1 MQRLLRPTDMA
12 DAHPAFER
20 VLDLKALLGE
30 CPLWSVAEQALFFVD
45 IKQSRI
51 HRFDPASGELQ
62 TIELPEEVGCIGL
75 AHGGGFVAGL
85 RSGIWL
91 ISAAGELLRK
101 LADNPEDQSVSRFN
115 DGMVD
120 PAGRFIA
127 GTVDETRE
135 RGTASLYRYD
145 SRGLEKLA
153 GDLFTSNGV
162 AFSPDGKRLYHSDT
176 LRYSLY
182 TYDYD
187 VATGAA
193 TNRQLFAKFGSETD
207 KGRPDGGAVDAEGC
221 YWTALFEGGRV
232 QRYAPDGTLMAEYPV
247 PAKCPTMVTFGGP
260 DMRTLYCT
268 SASIGRP
275 DDELAKYPLSGA
287 LFAMRTHVPGLPKPL
302 FNPDI

>member
-1 MQRLLRPTDMA
+1 MA
-12 DAHPAFER
+12 TGFDL
-20 VLDLKALLGE
+20 VLDAKCALGE
-30 CPLWSVAEQALFFVD
+30 CPLWSVAEQVLYFVD
-45 IKQSRI
+45 IKQKRI
-51 HRFDPASGELQ
+51 HRFNPTSGDLR
-62 TIELPEEVGCIGL
+62 TIDLSEEVGCIGL
-75 AHGGGFVAGL
+75 AKDGGFVAGL

-91 ISAAGELLRK
+91 ISSTGQLLRK
-101 LADNPEDQSVSRFN
+101 LADNPEDQSISRFN

-135 RGTASLYRYD
+135 RGIASLYRYD
-145 SRGLEKLA
+145 ARGLHKIA
-153 GDLFTSNGV
+153 GELFTSNGV

-187 VATGAA
+187 VETGAA
-193 TNRQLFAKFGSETD
+193 TNRQLFARFGSETD
-207 KGRPDGGAVDAEGC
+207 KGRPDGGAVDADGC

-232 QRYAPDGTLMAEYPV
+232 QRYASDGRLLAEYPV

-275 DDELAKYPLSGA
+275 DAERAEYPLSGA
-287 LFAMRTHVPGLPKPL
+287 LFAMRTEIPGLPKPL
-302 FNPDI
+302 FNPEI

>member
-1 MQRLLRPTDMA
+1 MQAGFSLA
-12 DAHPAFER
+12 
-20 VLDLKALLGE
+20 LDIQTALGE
-30 CPLWSVAEQALFFVD
+30 CPLWSVAEQVLYFVD

-51 HRFDPASGELQ
+51 HRFDPASRGLQ
-62 TIELPEEVGCIGL
+62 TIQLPEEVGCIGL
-75 AHGGGFVAGL
+75 ALGGGFVAGL

-91 ISAAGELLRK
+91 ISAKGDLIDK
-101 LADNPEDQSVSRFN
+101 LADNPEDQAVSRFN

-145 SRGLEKLA
+145 RRGLEKLA

-182 TYDYD
+182 TYDYE
-187 VATGAA
+187 VETGAA

-232 QRYAPDGTLMAEYPV
+232 QRYAPDGTLLSEYPV

-260 DMRTLYCT
+260 DLKTLYCT
-268 SASIGRP
+268 SARIGRP
-275 DDELAKYPLSGA
+275 DEELAEYPLSGA
-287 LFAMRTHVPGLPKPL
+287 VFAMPVDVAGLSKPL

>member
-1 MQRLLRPTDMA
+1 MTAGFDL
-12 DAHPAFER
+12 
-20 VLDLKALLGE
+20 VLDVKTALGE
-30 CPLWSVAEQALFFVD
+30 CPLWSDAEQVLYFVD

-51 HRFDPASGELQ
+51 HRFDPASGSLG
-62 TIELPEEVGCIGL
+62 TIDLPEEVGCIGL
-75 AHGGGFVAGL
+75 PKEAGFVAGL

-91 ISAAGELLRK
+91 ISPEGKLTSK
-101 LADNPEDQSVSRFN
+101 LADNPEDQSISRFN

-135 RGTASLYRYD
+135 RGIASLYRYD
-145 SRGLEKLA
+145 ARGLQKIA
-153 GDLFTSNGV
+153 GDLLTSNGV

-207 KGRPDGGAVDAEGC
+207 KGRPDGGAVDADGC

-232 QRYAPDGTLMAEYPV
+232 QRYDPDGRLLAEYPV

-260 DMRTLYCT
+260 DMKTLYCT

-275 DDELAKYPLSGA
+275 AEELAEYPLSGA
-287 LFAMRTHVPGLPKPL
+287 LFAMRTQIPGLPKPL
-302 FNPDI
+302 FNPEI

>member
-1 MQRLLRPTDMA
+1 MTAGFDL
-12 DAHPAFER
+12 
-20 VLDLKALLGE
+20 VLDAKTSLGE
-30 CPLWSVAEQALFFVD
+30 CPLWSVAEQVLYFVD
-45 IKQSRI
+45 IKKSRI
-51 HRFDPASGELQ
+51 HRFDPADDSLGS
-62 TIELPEEVGCIGL
+62 IELPEEVGCIGL
-75 AHGGGFVAGL
+75 AEAGGFVAGL

-91 ISAAGELLRK
+91 ISPDGQLTRK
-101 LADNPEDQSVSRFN
+101 LADNPEDQTISRFN

-135 RGTASLYRYD
+135 RGIASLYRYD
-145 SRGLEKLA
+145 HRGLKKLA
-153 GDLFTSNGV
+153 ANLFTSNGV
-162 AFSPDGKRLYHSDT
+162 AFSPDGTRLYHSDT

-193 TNRQLFAKFGSETD
+193 TNRQLFATFGSDTD

-232 QRYAPDGTLMAEYPV
+232 QRYSPNGELLAEYPV
-247 PAKCPTMVTFGGP
+247 PAKCPTMVTFGGA
-260 DMRTLYCT
+260 DLRTLYCT

-275 DDELAKYPLSGA
+275 AEELAEFPLSGA
-287 LFAMRTHVPGLPKPL
+287 LFAMRTDVPGLAKPL
-302 FNPDI
+302 FNPDV

>member
-1 MQRLLRPTDMA
+1 MTAGFDL
-12 DAHPAFER
+12 
-20 VLDLKALLGE
+20 VLDAKTALGE
-30 CPLWSVAEQALFFVD
+30 CPLWSVAEQVLYFVD

-51 HRFDPASGELQ
+51 HRFDPADGSLGML
-62 TIELPEEVGCIGL
+62 ELPEEVGCIGL
-75 AHGGGFVAGL
+75 AQGGGFIAGL
-85 RSGIWL
+85 RSGLWL
-91 ISAAGELLRK
+91 VSAEGKLTRK
-101 LADNPEDQSVSRFN
+101 LADNPEDQSISRFN

-135 RGTASLYRYD
+135 RGIASLYRYD
-145 SRGLEKLA
+145 SRGLQKLSV
-153 GDLFTSNGV
+153 GLLTSNGV

-193 TNRQLFAKFGSETD
+193 ENRQLFAKFGSETD
-207 KGRPDGGAVDAEGC
+207 KGRPDGGAVDVEGR

-232 QRYAPDGTLMAEYPV
+232 QCYAPDGRLLAEYPV

-260 DMRTLYCT
+260 DLKTLYCT
-268 SASIGRP
+268 SASIGRSAE
-275 DDELAKYPLSGA
+275 ELAQYPLSGA
-287 LFAMRTHVPGLPKPL
+287 LFAMRTDVPGLSKPL

>member
-1 MQRLLRPTDMA
+1 MDTIA
-12 DAHPAFER
+12 AGFEL
-20 VLDLKALLGE
+20 VLDVKTLLGE
-30 CPLWSVAEQALFFVD
+30 CPLWSVAEQVLYFVD

-51 HRFDPASGELQ
+51 HRFDPASGALR
-62 TIELPEEVGCIGL
+62 TITLPEEVGCIGL
-75 AHGGGFVAGL
+75 ALGGGFVAGL

-91 ISAAGELLRK
+91 VSAEGALIRK
-101 LADNPEDQSVSRFN
+101 LADNPEDQAVSRFN

-162 AFSPDGKRLYHSDT
+162 AFSPNGTRLYHSDT

-187 VATGAA
+187 VETGAA
-193 TNRQLFAKFGSETD
+193 SNRQLFAKFGSDTD

-232 QRYAPDGTLMAEYPV
+232 QRYAPDGSLLAEYPL
-247 PAKCPTMVTFGGP
+247 PAKCPTMVTFGGA
-260 DMRTLYCT
+260 DLRTLYCT

-275 DDELAKYPLSGA
+275 PEELAAYPQSGA
-287 LFAMRTHVPGLPKPL
+287 LFAMRTEVAGLQKPL

>member
-1 MQRLLRPTDMA
+1 MTAGFDI
-12 DAHPAFER
+12 
-20 VLDLKALLGE
+20 VLDAKTALGE
-30 CPLWSVAEQALFFVD
+30 CPLWSVTEQVLYFVD
-45 IKQSRI
+45 IKQKRI
-51 HRFDPASGELQ
+51 HLFDPASGGLS
-62 TIELPEEVGCIGL
+62 TIDLPEEVGCIGL
-75 AHGGGFVAGL
+75 AKDGGFVAGL

-91 ISAAGELLRK
+91 VSAEGELLCK
-101 LADNPEDQSVSRFN
+101 LADNPEDQSISRFN

-135 RGTASLYRYD
+135 RGIANLYRYD
-145 SRGLEKLA
+145 TRGLHKIA
-153 GDLFTSNGV
+153 GELFTSNGV

-193 TNRQLFAKFGSETD
+193 TNRQLFAKFGSESD

-232 QRYAPDGTLMAEYPV
+232 QRYAPDGRLLAEYPV

-260 DMRTLYCT
+260 DMKTLYCT

-275 DDELAKYPLSGA
+275 AEELAEYPLSGA
-287 LFAMRTHVPGLPKPL
+287 LFAMRTDVPGLPKPL
-302 FNPDI
+302 FNPQI

>member
-1 MQRLLRPTDMA
+1 MTAGFDL
-12 DAHPAFER
+12 
-20 VLDLKALLGE
+20 VLDAKTSLGE
-30 CPLWSVAEQALFFVD
+30 CPLWSVAEQVLYFVD
-45 IKQSRI
+45 IKKSRI
-51 HRFDPASGELQ
+51 HWFDPADSSLG

-75 AHGGGFVAGL
+75 AEGRGFVAGL

-91 ISAAGELLRK
+91 ISHDGQLIRK
-101 LADNPEDQSVSRFN
+101 LADNPEDQTISRFN

-135 RGTASLYRYD
+135 RGIASLYRYD
-145 SRGLEKLA
+145 QRGLEKLA
-153 GDLFTSNGV
+153 ANLFTSNGV
-162 AFSPDGKRLYHSDT
+162 AFSPDGTRLYHSDT

-193 TNRQLFAKFGSETD
+193 TNRQMFATFGSDTD

-232 QRYAPDGTLMAEYPV
+232 QRYSPNGELLAEYPV
-247 PAKCPTMVTFGGP
+247 PAKCPTMVTFGGA
-260 DMRTLYCT
+260 DLRTLYCT

-275 DDELAKYPLSGA
+275 AEELAEFPLSGA
-287 LFAMRTHVPGLPKPL
+287 LFAMRTDVPGLAKPL
-302 FNPDI
+302 FNPDV

>member
-1 MQRLLRPTDMA
+1 
-12 DAHPAFER
+12 
-20 VLDLKALLGE
+20 
-30 CPLWSVAEQALFFVD
+30 LWSVAEQVLYFVD

-51 HRFDPASGELQ
+51 HRFDPVKGALD
-62 TIELPEEVGCIGL
+62 TMTLPEEVGCIGL
-75 AHGGGFVAGL
+75 ARDGGFVAGL

-91 ISAAGELLRK
+91 ISPTGELIRK
-101 LADNPEDQSVSRFN
+101 LADNPEDQTISRFN

-120 PAGRFIA
+120 PAGRFVA

-135 RGTASLYRYD
+135 RGIASLYRYD
-145 SRGLEKLA
+145 SRGLERLA
-153 GDLFTSNGV
+153 GRLLTSNGV

-176 LRYSLY
+176 LRYTLY
-182 TYDYD
+182 SYDYD

-193 TNRQLFAKFGSETD
+193 ANRAVFAKFGSDTD

-232 QRYAPDGTLMAEYPV
+232 QRYAPVGSLLAEYPV
-247 PAKCPTMVTFGGP
+247 PAKCPTMVTFGGA
-260 DMRTLYCT
+260 DLKTLYCT

-275 DDELAKYPLSGA
+275 DAELAEYPFSGA
-287 LFAMRTHVPGLPKPL
+287 LFAMRTEVPGLPKPL